1 MKPKLSPKNDCFLG
15 CTRCT
20 FIKCHVNLINFPF
33 TVQSFFSN
41 FPPKFFEQIVTIT
54 FFLGPACFG
63 TILLLLMLAFWMFRL
78 IKHNKFFLYYAE
90 GKDNHGVV
98 EDHDAEVDTLC
109 YKEIFKQRFHSQIT
123 FHNSF

>member
-1 MKPKLSPKNDCFLG
+1 
-15 CTRCT
+15 
-20 FIKCHVNLINFPF
+20 
-33 TVQSFFSN
+33 
-41 FPPKFFEQIVTIT
+41 
-54 FFLGPACFG
+54 
-63 TILLLLMLAFWMFRL
+63 MLAFWMFHL

-123 FHNSF
+123 FHNSFLSFQSKMQFWGTEMQTQWPENVSHFPMFHIVSWQLGLNLVHHNCTLL

>member
-1 MKPKLSPKNDCFLG
+1 
-15 CTRCT
+15 
-20 FIKCHVNLINFPF
+20 
-33 TVQSFFSN
+33 
-41 FPPKFFEQIVTIT
+41 
-54 FFLGPACFG
+54 
-63 TILLLLMLAFWMFRL
+63 MLAFWMFHL

-123 FHNSF
+123 FQFLFIYLFFFGGGGGVGKGLGDYFMGS

>member
-1 MKPKLSPKNDCFLG
+1 
-15 CTRCT
+15 
-20 FIKCHVNLINFPF
+20 
-33 TVQSFFSN
+33 
-41 FPPKFFEQIVTIT
+41 
-54 FFLGPACFG
+54 
-63 TILLLLMLAFWMFRL
+63 MLAFWMFRL

-123 FHNSF
+123 FHNSFYEGWSLQIFNLGVWYFGQTFLCSGGSRR